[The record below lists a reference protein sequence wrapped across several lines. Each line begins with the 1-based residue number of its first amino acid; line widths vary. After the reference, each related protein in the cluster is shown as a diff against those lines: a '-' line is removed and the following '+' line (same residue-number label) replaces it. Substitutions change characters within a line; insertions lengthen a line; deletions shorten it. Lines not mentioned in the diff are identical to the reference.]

1 MKPLIN
7 KAVAFAAIIIACA
20 ALVLF
25 QSTAQGQIANGPTD
39 AQIAGIVQAACQVE
53 IGYAQLAMTKS
64 QNKEVRDHAQQ
75 MIADHSALQRSM
87 TDLNGRLNLTPADS
101 DTGSTLRAQS
111 EDVSAKLNALNGS
124 AFDKAYIDVEV
135 ATHQAI
141 IATVSTVLVPN
152 AQNAELKNALQGASP
167 VMRGHLEHARNLQSM
182 LDGGSTS
189 MAGIQT
195 AM

>member
-1 MKPLIN
+1 MKSFIY
-7 KAVAFAAIIIACA
+7 KAVAFAAIIACA
-20 ALVLF
+20 AFFHPL
-25 QSTAQGQIANGPTD
+25 AQGQIAGAPTD

-75 MIADHSALQRSM
+75 MITDHSALQRSM

-101 DTGSTLRAQS
+101 DTSSTLRAQS

-152 AQNAELKNALQGASP
+152 AQNTELKNALQGASP
-167 VMRGHLEHARNLQSM
+167 VMRGHLERARSLQSM

-189 MAGIQT
+189 MAVIQT

>member
-1 MKPLIN
+1 
-7 KAVAFAAIIIACA
+7 
-20 ALVLF
+20 
-25 QSTAQGQIANGPTD
+25 
-39 AQIAGIVQAACQVE
+39 VQAACQVE

-167 VMRGHLEHARNLQSM
+167 VMRGHLERARNLQSM